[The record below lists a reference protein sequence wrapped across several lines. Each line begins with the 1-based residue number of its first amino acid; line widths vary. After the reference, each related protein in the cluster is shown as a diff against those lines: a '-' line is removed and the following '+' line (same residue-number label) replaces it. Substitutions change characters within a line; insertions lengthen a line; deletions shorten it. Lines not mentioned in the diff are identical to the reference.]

1 MTCAHCESDTGEM
14 NTIVVYG
21 GIIFCNEAH
30 LSDYL
35 METNRWERTEE
46 NIQYVESELKV
57 VEQ

>member
-1 MTCAHCESDTGEM
+1 M

-30 LSDYL
+30 LADYL

-57 VEQ
+57 IEQ